1 MAAVMRS
8 KGSLSDLGVGLLLR
22 ENKGIAR
29 VSGLQKYPSGKLDQI
44 KTQQKDLGAREMP
57 Q

>member
-1 MAAVMRS
+1 MQELVLTAAVMRS

-29 VSGLQKYPSGKLDQI
+29 VSGLQKYPSGE
-44 KTQQKDLGAREMP
+44 TRSN
-57 Q
+57 